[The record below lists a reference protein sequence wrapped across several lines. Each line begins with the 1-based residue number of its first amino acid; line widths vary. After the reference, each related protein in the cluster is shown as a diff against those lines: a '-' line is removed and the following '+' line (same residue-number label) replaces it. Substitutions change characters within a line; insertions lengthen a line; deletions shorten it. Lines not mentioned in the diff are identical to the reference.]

1 MESVY
6 FNGLMVETGAFYV
19 QQKKGE
25 RYEDSRKHGIH
36 DSIKELYAKR
46 QQDKGRGQEKLP

>member
-46 QQDKGRGQEKLP
+46 QQDKGREREELP